1 MKKIDLQNQL
11 DEIFHYLHEHPE
23 VSWKE
28 YNTSAYIARFLE
40 GEGIS
45 YKTFDNCT
53 GVVAELGSGKP
64 IVAIRADMDALW
76 QEIDGEF
83 RANHS
88 CGHDAHMTI
97 AMGLILQL
105 KHAKWE
111 NGTIRVIFQP
121 AEEKGNGSI
130 TMVENGVVDDAD
142 FLFGMHVR
150 PVEELT
156 LKQAAPSIRHGAA
169 DFLEAEIQG
178 ADAHGARPHQGVNA
192 IDVISM
198 INMGIKNIWLPPQ
211 CSYSVKM
218 TRCQAGGEN
227 LNIIPGNG
235 QFALDVR
242 AESNDLLKEL
252 KEKIETVLQFAES
265 MGTKI
270 SYQWTDFVPGAEV
283 SEEAEQ
289 FLRKGI
295 LKKYGEEG
303 CTLPLMTTGS
313 DDFHYYT
320 IKRPHLKAAM
330 LGLGANL
337 QPGLHHPHMTF
348 DRACLID
355 GVEIL
360 EGAVREVLGVG

>member
-1 MKKIDLQNQL
+1 MEKVDLQNRL
-11 DEIFHYLHEHPE
+11 DEMFCYLHENPE

-28 YNTSAYIARFLE
+28 YNTAAYITQFLE
-40 GEGIS
+40 REGVS
-45 YKTFDNCT
+45 YKTFDDCT
-53 GVVAELGSGKP
+53 GVVAEMGSGKP
-64 IVAIRADMDALW
+64 VIAIRADMDALW
-76 QEIDGEF
+76 QEVDGEF
-83 RANHS
+83 KANHS

-105 KHAKWE
+105 KNTKLE
-111 NGTIRVIFQP
+111 TGTVRFIFQP
-121 AEEKGNGSI
+121 AEEKGNGSV
-130 TMVENGVVDDAD
+130 TMVEHGVVDDVD

-156 LKQAAPSIRHGAA
+156 VKQAAPSIRHGAA
-169 DFLEAEIQG
+169 DFLEAEIHG
-178 ADAHGARPHQGVNA
+178 TDAHGARPHQGVNA
-192 IDVISM
+192 VDVISM
-198 INMGIKNIWLPPQ
+198 INMGLKNIWLSPQ

-242 AESNDLLKEL
+242 AESNQLLQAL
-252 KEKIETVLQFAES
+252 KEKVEKVLQSSES
-265 MGTKI
+265 MGAKV
-270 SYQWTDFVPGAEV
+270 SYKWIDFVPGAEV
-283 SEEAEQ
+283 SDEAEQ

-295 LKKYGEEG
+295 VKKYGEAG
-303 CTLPLMTTGS
+303 CTKPLLTTGS

-348 DRACLID
+348 DKACLLD

-360 EGAVREVLGVG
+360 EGAVLEVLVR